1 MSFTLSMSGII
12 VGRSELESRDS
23 VRRVAS
29 GVFRPGLGYEL
40 AQPVFALYDAA
51 RNDAEALVRYQKA
64 RDALRLQLADSS
76 GAQVA
81 IRELN
86 IRRDPTADA
95 SATALVIEVETDDP
109 LIWTQ
114 TGRP

>member
-23 VRRVAS
+23 TRRVAS

-51 RNDAEALVRYQKA
+51 GQDLEALARYRKA

-76 GAQVA
+76 GAPVA

-86 IRRDPTADA
+86 IRRDRTADA
-95 SATALVIEVETDDP
+95 AASALVIEVETDDP
-109 LIWTQ
+109 VIWAQ
-114 TGRP
+114 TGRR